1 MYLEIEAKLK
11 VDSFDRVEERLT
23 EQGASF
29 VSEMVQTDYYFD
41 TSDGTLTQTDQC
53 LRLRVEATQGDERL
67 VVTYKGPKQVD
78 DFKKRKEVNLDV
90 TDAAAFEVLL
100 EGLGYQRALAFD
112 KRRREWKLNDCL
124 IALDTLPLIGTFVEI
139 EGPNSQV
146 ISEVQTMLE
155 LTDAPHVMDS
165 YATQIDGA
173 LSRLESPSREVFL

>member
-11 VDSFDRVEERLT
+11 VDSFERIEDRLA
-23 EQGASF
+23 EQGALF

-41 TSDGTLTQTDQC
+41 TPEGDLTQTDQC
-53 LRLRVEATQGDERL
+53 LRLRVETTQGDERL

-78 DFKKRKEVNLDV
+78 NFKKRREVNLDV
-90 TDAAAFEVLL
+90 TDSAAFEALL

-112 KRRREWKLNDCL
+112 KRRREWKLKDCL

-146 ISEVQTMLE
+146 ILDVQKALE

-165 YATQIDGA
+165 YATQIDAA
-173 LSRLESPSREVFL
+173 LSRLESPLREVFL